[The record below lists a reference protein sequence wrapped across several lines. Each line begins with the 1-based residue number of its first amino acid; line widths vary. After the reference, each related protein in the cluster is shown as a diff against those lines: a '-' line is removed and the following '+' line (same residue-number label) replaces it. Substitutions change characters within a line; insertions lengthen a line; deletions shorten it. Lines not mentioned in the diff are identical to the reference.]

1 MGTIKYISKTITEN
15 IGSAKW
21 FSTQGGINFNAT
33 KEVILQSK
41 HKIKYDRYVPS
52 KQTGKL
58 ILPY

>member
-1 MGTIKYISKTITEN
+1 MGKIKYISKTITEN

-52 KQTGKL
+52 KQTG
-58 ILPY
+58 